1 MNKEYIRTGRTNQKL
16 ETRNIILKT
25 AQIFLNKG
33 LDFNLEDIAKE
44 AGISRATVYR
54 YFSNIDIL
62 AAEAGLD
69 FSTKDPSEIYEDLK
83 GNDLEKK
90 VLEIQHY
97 YNRLAVDHEKLFRK
111 YISAVLD
118 ANTSTPK
125 RGARRKKTLELVLK
139 DSNFSTEEKQK
150 LSNLLTIFMG
160 IEPLIVAKDVCGLN
174 NTESME
180 IMEWGMKLLFKGLY
194 SSKDA

>member
-69 FSTKDPSEIYEDLK
+69 ISTKDPSEIYEDLK

-125 RGARRKKTLELVLK
+125 RGASRKKTLELVLK

-150 LSNLLTIFMG
+150 LSNLFTIFMG

-194 SSKDA
+194 SSKDK

>member
-69 FSTKDPSEIYEDLK
+69 ISTKDPSEIYEDLK

>member
-69 FSTKDPSEIYEDLK
+69 ISTKDPNEIYEDLK

>member
-1 MNKEYIRTGRTNQKL
+1 MTQKYINTGRTNQKL
-16 ETRNIILKT
+16 ETRKLILRT

-54 YFSNIDIL
+54 YFSNLDVL

-69 FSTKDPSEIYEDLK
+69 ISTKDPNEIYENLK
-83 GNDLEKK
+83 GKDLEKK

-97 YNRLAVDHEKLFRK
+97 YNNLAVDHEKLFRK
-111 YISAVLD
+111 YISTVLD
-118 ANTSTPK
+118 SNTSAPK
-125 RGARRKKTLELVLK
+125 RGARRKKTLELVLE
-139 DSNFSTEEKQK
+139 DSNFSRDEKQK

-174 NTESME
+174 NNESIE
-180 IMEWGMKLLFKGLY
+180 LMEWGMKLLFKGL
-194 SSKDA
+194 SMLKDE